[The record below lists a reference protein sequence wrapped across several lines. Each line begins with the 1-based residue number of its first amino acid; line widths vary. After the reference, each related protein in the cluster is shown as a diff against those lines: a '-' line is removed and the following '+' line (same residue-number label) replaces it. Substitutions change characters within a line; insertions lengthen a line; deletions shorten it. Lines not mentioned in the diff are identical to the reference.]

1 MATRTVAVLT
11 AALVC
16 AAGGIALAVARDAPD
31 EALPAAARLA
41 APTAAPVPVPVAAP
55 TPTPATP
62 TPTPTFATPTF
73 ATPTSA
79 PSSPRVP
86 NPRGPSPRG
95 PSPRATPVRTSP
107 APSAPGPSAGT
118 TFRSSI
124 TSVTAARLGS
134 SYRAGCPV
142 RVDDLRLVGV
152 TYRDL
157 DGRVREGELVVH
169 ADVASAVVRIFRAL
183 YEADFPLAQV
193 TTVESFGSDDD
204 RVMAANVT
212 SAYNCRRTTSGTGFS
227 EHAYGRAID
236 LNPIQNPYV
245 RDGTVEPPAGGAYLD
260 RSDVRAGMV
269 VAGDAVVRAFAAV
282 GWEWGGDFRRLKD
295 YQHFSANGR

>member
-1 MATRTVAVLT
+1 MAARPVAVLT

-31 EALPAAARLA
+31 EELPAAARLA
-41 APTAAPVPVPVAAP
+41 APTAAPAPVPTSPPPTFAAP
-55 TPTPATP
+55 TPSIVTPSSV
-62 TPTPTFATPTF
+62 TPTF
-73 ATPTSA
+73 A
-79 PSSPRVP
+79 PSSPRGP
-86 NPRGPSPRG
+86 SPLAPSPRG
-95 PSPRATPVRTSP
+95 PSPLATPVRTSP

-124 TSVTAARLGS
+124 TPVTAARLGS

-142 RVDDLRLVGV
+142 GVDDLRLVGV

-157 DGRVREGELVVH
+157 DGRVQEGELVVH
-169 ADVASAVVRIFRAL
+169 ADVASAVVRVFRAL

-193 TTVESFGSDDD
+193 TTVESFGSDDN

-245 RDGTVEPPAGGAYLD
+245 REGTVEPPAGGAYLD
-260 RSDVRAGMV
+260 RSDVRPGMV

-282 GWEWGGDFRRLKD
+282 GWEWGGNFRRLKD